1 MIDLKQL
8 LRNQKANNQGFMKEI
23 NCSEYDL
30 IYLDEDDE
38 IEAFRR
44 LKANEID
51 DDSENF
57 DKILEYSE
65 DSHSTS
71 KDQRR
76 QNAQEALAQKQ
87 LMS

>member
-1 MIDLKQL
+1 
-8 LRNQKANNQGFMKEI
+8 MKEI

-30 IYLDEDDE
+30 IYLDEEDE

-71 KDQRR
+71 KD
-76 QNAQEALAQKQ
+76 
-87 LMS
+87 